1 MVLQEAGNGIIFFD
15 QDQIRSRRLHRA
27 AESTAEAVE
36 LVNGQYETS
45 LTVFNNALV
54 VQRDMFAQQD
64 QLAVSQAEMVVNLST
79 LYNALGDGWD
89 PDETIHSPGDSVR
102 DEP

>member
-1 MVLQEAGNGIIFFD
+1 MVLQKVGNAIID
-15 QDQIRSRRLHRA
+15 ISRNQIRSRRLHRA

-36 LVNGQYETS
+36 LVNVKYETG
-45 LTVFNNALV
+45 LTGFNNALV
-54 VQRDMFAQQD
+54 AQRDLFAQQD
-64 QLAVSQAEMVVNLST
+64 QLAVSQAEMVVNLIT
-79 LYNALGDGWD
+79 RYKALGGGWD